1 MIVRK
6 NVYSLLVV
14 FCFAPYWACSD
25 DESTHTSYDPS
36 TLTVETY
43 IGIPS
48 VAPGI
53 GVDVTCTVTHL
64 TNGVVQLPT
73 VLVVEPPMGI
83 AIDGHRV
90 TPQSTGTYAVR
101 CALKD
106 NGAVVDPTPAMLLV
120 TTGGA
125 VSVETQLAPA
135 TIKAGETA
143 QVQCVAKNA
152 AGAKVSAPTQFDVEP
167 TLSATVD
174 SDAVSATKA
183 GEYLVRC
190 ALADNPDVVDPTPA
204 ILTVV
209 PGDPA
214 KVVAIPEVNSAPAGS
229 LIEVDCDVVDGYGN
243 PISTE
248 ATEVSVEPTPGVSV
262 NGHTLG
268 LGKIGKYSVECSVVG
283 YKDAESVPADINVT
297 FGPPKSLELTVNKV
311 DGGDKPTC
319 FGLGDTVAVSWVVY
333 DTLGNEVVDA
343 DVNLTVP
350 PGAKSVGG
358 GEYVLETE
366 GVYTFTASLA
376 PPNEGIAKSVSIY
389 VDSTKPKITIT
400 YPNRGA
406 TLTGSSTVEV
416 TGTVVD
422 TVSGVKSLTVAGALV
437 TPGPNGSFS
446 FKVSS
451 NHGMNIIDVSAED
464 HGCNAAKTSV
474 TYYYST
480 AYQNYENVAP
490 ADVALPD
497 SLQIFLGQEVLD
509 DGVHNPQEIDDFA
522 TLIELLLAT
531 VPLTDLIGG
540 VIPPIQIP
548 NLVNTSFN
556 VLGTNIQLTGG
567 VVITPVITNLAVS
580 SSPTISL
587 QAIAGGIDASGSFP
601 SANGYPG
608 FMLTL
613 ALPIDIPIVASA
625 TVFGIPVSASITPGV
640 SCATTATIDSLDFAA
655 TFLIDKTATTP
666 LLVSGQNLDVGLN
679 GFQLVPFQ
687 DCYIN
692 LGKVDF
698 GIASFNLPTVPLD
711 AITGPIGS
719 FLGDIISPLL
729 DFILPFL
736 TQLLEP
742 VLVDVGA
749 QVLKGALESL
759 ELSQVVP
766 IPPFLGN
773 DGAELTIWAALASVQ
788 FTPSGGKIGMKA
800 GAWAE
805 PHTSY
810 ETLGVLLRDHCLG
823 GESGSFA
830 FKEQKPMGVAA
841 HMDLINELLFSAW
854 YNNLLSIA
862 AGPDELASLSPEIAQ
877 YGLKELTLDAL
888 LPPIVTDCNG
898 KGLLRLQM
906 GETFVTIDM
915 DFAGL
920 VIDLEAYLS
929 LEADIE
935 IVAMGDELSLSIN
948 GLTEFHIDIVN
959 VNDAWIGQEATLEQT
974 LIAVLKPQIE
984 KLTGDSLGSFPI
996 PAIDLSGLLEGIP
1009 QGTEIKI
1016 GDTATSKS
1024 KGYLVIEGD
1033 LK

>member
-1 MIVRK
+1 MIANK
-6 NVYSLLVV
+6 IVYTTVLTACFVLV
-14 FCFAPYWACSD
+14 WACSD

-36 TLTVETY
+36 TLTIETY

-48 VAPGI
+48 VAPGTT
-53 GVDVTCTVTHL
+53 VDVVCTVTHF
-64 TNGVVQLPT
+64 TDGVVQLPT

-83 AIDGHRV
+83 AIDGLRV

-106 NGAVVDPTPAMLLV
+106 NDSVSDPTPAVLLV
-120 TTGGA
+120 TAGGA
-125 VSVETQLAPA
+125 VSVETEVTPT

-143 QVQCVAKNA
+143 KVQCISKNS
-152 AGAKVSAPTQFDVEP
+152 AGVQVSAPTSFDVDP
-167 TLSATVD
+167 TTSVTLAA
-174 SDAVSATKA
+174 DAVSATKT
-183 GEYLVRC
+183 GDYVIQC
-190 ALADNPDVVDPTPA
+190 ALADTPTVVDPTPA
-204 ILTVV
+204 VLTVV
-209 PGDPA
+209 PGTPA
-214 KVVAIPEVNSAPAGS
+214 KVVAVPEVASAPAGS
-229 LIEVDCDVVDGYGN
+229 LVEVDCEVFDAFGN
-243 PISTE
+243 PITTE
-248 ATEVSVEPTPGVSV
+248 TTEVAVEPTPGVSV

-268 LGKIGKYSVECSVVG
+268 LGKIGTYSVECSVIG
-283 YKDAESVPADINVT
+283 YKDAESIPAEIKVT
-297 FGPPKSLELTVNKV
+297 YGPAKSLELTVNKV
-311 DGGDKPTC
+311 DGDDKPNC
-319 FGLGDTVAVSWVVY
+319 FGLGDTVSVSWVVY
-333 DTLGNEVVDA
+333 DTLGNEVTDA
-343 DVNLTVP
+343 EVNLTVP
-350 PGAKSVGG
+350 AGAKSVGG
-358 GEYVLETE
+358 SEYVLETE

-376 PPNEGIAKSVSIY
+376 PPNEGVAKSVSIY

-400 YPNRGA
+400 YPNRGT
-406 TLTGSSTVEV
+406 TLTGSGTVEI

-437 TPGPNGSFS
+437 TPSPNGAFS
-446 FKVSS
+446 FNISS
-451 NHGMNIIDVSAED
+451 NHGMNIVDVTAED

-480 AYQNYENVAP
+480 AYQNYENVDA
-490 ADVALPD
+490 ADVALSD

-580 SSPTISL
+580 SSPTIAL
-587 QAIAGGIDASGSFP
+587 QAISGGIDASGSFP
-601 SANGYPG
+601 NTNGYPG
-608 FMLTL
+608 FTLTL

-625 TVFGIPVSASITPGV
+625 VVFGIPVSAAITPGV
-640 SCATTATIDSLDFAA
+640 SCATTATVDSLEFAA
-655 TFLIDKTATTP
+655 TFLINKTATTP
-666 LLVSGQNLDVGLN
+666 LVVSGQNLDVGLN

-742 VLVDVGA
+742 VLIDVGS

-773 DGAELTIWAALASVQ
+773 NGAELTVWASLASVQ
-788 FTPSGGKIGMKA
+788 FTPTGGKIGMKA

-805 PHTSY
+805 PSTSY
-810 ETLGVLLRDHCLG
+810 DTLGTLLRDHCLG
-823 GESGSFA
+823 SESGSFA

-854 YNNLLSIA
+854 YNSLLSIA
-862 AGPDELASLSPEIAQ
+862 AGPEELSELSPEIAQ

-929 LEADIE
+929 IEADIE
-935 IVAMGDELSLSIN
+935 IVALGDELSLSIN
-948 GLTEFHIDIVN
+948 GLTQFHIDIVK
-959 VNDAWIGQEATLEQT
+959 VNDAWVGQEDTLEQT

-996 PAIDLSGLLEGIP
+996 PAIDLSGLLDGIP